1 MMKHQIHEVELVS
14 KPLYQNGAH
23 MGNVYYHIDIW
34 GMNSLK
40 NEAEVERRLEDL
52 ISQLQADWKES

>member
-1 MMKHQIHEVELVS
+1 MMKQQKSEVILVP

-23 MGNVYYHIDIW
+23 VGNVRYQIDIW

-40 NEAEVERRLEDL
+40 NEAEVERRLEDF
-52 ISQLQADWKES
+52 ISQLQADWKLS

>member
-1 MMKHQIHEVELVS
+1 MMKQQKYEVILVS

-23 MGNVYYHIDIW
+23 VGNFNYHIDIW
-34 GMNSLK
+34 GMNSLI
-40 NEAEVERRLEDL
+40 NEAEVERRLEDF

>member
-1 MMKHQIHEVELVS
+1 MMKHQIREVELVS

-23 MGNVYYHIDIW
+23 MGNVHYHIDIW